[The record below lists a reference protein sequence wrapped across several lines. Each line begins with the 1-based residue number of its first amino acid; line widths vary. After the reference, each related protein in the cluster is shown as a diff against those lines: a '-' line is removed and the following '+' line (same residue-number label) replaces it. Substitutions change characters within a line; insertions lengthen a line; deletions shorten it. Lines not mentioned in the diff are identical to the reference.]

1 MFKKIPYSTHDEW
14 LNLRKQGIGGSDAGL
29 IMGKKQYNNKNIVDL
44 WLEKSGKI
52 NKPNETNSA
61 MERGHKLE
69 PFIRQLYAIDN
80 PDMEIRE
87 VKELYVHPK
96 YDFIR
101 ASLDGEIILPNGNI
115 GILEIKT
122 TTIHQYSYY
131 KELWKNEENNDTIP
145 ENYLYQ
151 VLHYFLVTDYEFA
164 VLVADIR
171 FKCFED
177 NSDTFDLNKQLKTYT
192 IYKNEWMNRIEEL
205 KQKEIEFW
213 SYVTNDIEPPYI
225 KEYHIGIGGKYGRK

>member
-14 LNLRKQGIGGSDAGL
+14 LNLRKQGIGGSDAGV
-29 IMGKKQYNNKNIVDL
+29 IMDVEQYNNKNIVDL

-52 NKPNETNSA
+52 TKPNETNSA

-101 ASLDGEIILPNGNI
+101 ASLDGEILLPNGDI

-122 TTIHQYSYY
+122 TTIHQYSTY
-131 KELWKNEENNDTIP
+131 KKLWKNEENNDTIP

-171 FKCFED
+171 FRYRETD
-177 NSDTFDLNKQLKTYT
+177 EFDLNKEIRTYT
-192 IYKNEWMNRIEEL
+192 IYKDDFKKEIQEL
-205 KQKEIEFW
+205 KEKEIEFW
-213 SYVTNDIEPPYI
+213 SYVENNVEPPFI
-225 KEYHIGIGGKYGRK
+225 KRLSI